1 MKILLDTNI
10 VLDLLLERK
19 PFVDFAEEIFI
30 NIEKQEIEGFLSPTS
45 ITTIYYLLNKYL
57 DKNRCN
63 ETIKTL
69 LDLFDIVKVDKKI
82 LRESLENSG
91 IDFED
96 SVIYTSAN
104 FANIDIIITRDK
116 KGFKN
121 SKTKVLSPAKFL
133 KEIEKNE

>member
-30 NIEKQEIEGFLSPTS
+30 KIEEQEIKGFLSPTS
-45 ITTIYYLLNKYL
+45 ITTIYYLLNKHL

-63 ETIKTL
+63 EAIKTL
-69 LDLFDIVKVDKKI
+69 LDLFDIVKIDKKI

-91 IDFED
+91 ADFED
-96 SVIYTSAN
+96 SVIYTGAD
-104 FANIDIIITRDK
+104 FANIDVIITRDK

-121 SKTKVLSPAKFL
+121 SKIEVLSPTEFL
-133 KEIEKNE
+133 KGIKK

>member
-30 NIEKQEIEGFLSPTS
+30 KIEKQEIEGFLSPTS
-45 ITTIYYLLNKYL
+45 ITTIYYLLNKHL

-63 ETIKTL
+63 EAIKTL
-69 LDLFDIVKVDKKI
+69 LDLFDIVKIDKKI

-91 IDFED
+91 ADFED
-96 SVIYTSAN
+96 SVIYTSAG
-104 FANIDIIITRDK
+104 FANIDTIITRDK

-121 SKTKVLSPAKFL
+121 SKIEVLSPSEFL
-133 KEIEKNE
+133 KEINNK